1 MPDVPDSP
9 ETTALPSQEAL
20 PEQVAPLGAEPS
32 TQTGPMRSPL
42 TVGQR
47 WHNYQIGDQ
56 IDTDIGWF
64 YHAVNVGMLEDV
76 QIRVMPCGNDGA
88 VRSQAWQE
96 MHSMNRAGLLR
107 GIEAVEEDG
116 FRFEV
121 TPPLPATNLHE
132 WAACRKATIE
142 DIECI
147 VRQVGD
153 VLMAMHD
160 RGLVHLNLRP
170 ETIYLPM
177 EGSVTQIV
185 VGGLEFVT
193 LYNQPGLIPVP
204 VDPLYAPPEA
214 AGLSKHS
221 PGAGLRAWDWWS
233 LGRILQEVTLG
244 RHVLGVVMNRDISLE
259 SPEVRSRAEA
269 LLLERDPRAPRA
281 GAVELM
287 PPMSQRLTD
296 LLRGLLTS
304 SRDGRWGTD
313 EIQRWL
319 KQQPVKDRYQLARNE
334 QLFCWKDRMFTVA
347 EAAEFF
353 THDAEWSDGI
363 KNLFATDDATTLV
376 YFVGDRPE
384 YRQVRERIEEL
395 HKFMQ
400 IPNWKDLTSDARE
413 SVIAAAAW
421 LLLGG
426 EDAKLTLFGQRVDAA
441 CVKGLFAR
449 GGVASGVAMVKALTA
464 KPYIQLIEQAD
475 PDAARLLSTL
485 GATMSGEA
493 ISMAISQGWLD
504 LTNPADYAR
513 LLLLAMEG
521 ERKLFDLRQNL
532 QERFACSREKHIQ
545 HLLTQPR
552 LTNAELVL
560 LASTAAQPERY
571 RYVTHENYK
580 KERYEELRQR
590 AEKLSQALFW
600 LRLAQ
605 AMRYG
610 YVLFGPWKYVV
621 GGWLLVGLIAAA
633 LRQWTQLPVWLAGS
647 VVVFLGLRSAAGKW
661 ITLLVRRH
669 APTASPWLFN
679 TPVLRGQSEA
689 ATLLAAP
696 GSPMAQRDLLAELS
710 AIYQEAAGLAL
721 KPAPAPLPTA
731 GFALPVWFCT
741 VFVWLMV
748 LVVPLGGRLRQA
760 VDGKPVVAPVD
771 PHTAVVRAIEK
782 SLTPAAPGEERTL
795 EDVFYDNPVSP
806 RARWSVA
813 RPEAAPSVPLVA
825 VKPATPDDVAR
836 ALIDGQRL
844 LLPYQQSTVDAL
856 IAVPVGEKDGS
867 GIMLYD
873 GRNRRVLERQVLL
886 PAQRP
891 AEKSWFEIEQLKVF
905 YAGKPPPPPPPPP
918 KPVVDP
924 QKPRDTSDLPERE
937 VRRGAYQDTPIPADQ
952 KATNAQPLSEALDTM
967 AP

>member
-9 ETTALPSQEAL
+9 ETAALPPQEAL
-20 PEQVAPLGAEPS
+20 PEQVTSPGAEPS
-32 TQTGPMRSPL
+32 AAIRPLRSPV
-42 TVGQR
+42 TAGQR
-47 WHNYQIGDQ
+47 WRNYQIGDQ
-56 IDTDIGWF
+56 IDTEIGWL

-76 QIRVMPCGNDGA
+76 QIRIMPCGDDSA
-88 VRSQAWQE
+88 VRTQAWQE
-96 MHSMNRAGLLR
+96 LHSMSRAGVLR

-116 FRFEV
+116 FRFEI
-121 TPPLPATNLHE
+121 TPPLPATTLHE

-142 DIECI
+142 DIEHI

-153 VLMAMHD
+153 ALIAMHD

-170 ETIYLPM
+170 ETIYLPA
-177 EGSVTQIV
+177 EGSVAQII

-193 LYNQPGLIPVP
+193 LYNQPGLIPMP

-244 RHVLGVVMNRDISLE
+244 RHVLGLVMNRDISLE
-259 SPEVRSRAEA
+259 SPEVRTRAEA
-269 LLLERDPRAPRA
+269 LLLERDPKAPRA

-334 QLFCWKDRMFTVA
+334 QLFGWKDRMFTVA

-353 THDAEWSDGI
+353 THDAEWADGV

-384 YRQVRERIEEL
+384 YRQVRDKIEEL

-400 IPNWKDLTSDARE
+400 IPSWKDLPTDARE

-464 KPYIQLIEQAD
+464 KPYIKLIEQAD

-485 GATMSGEA
+485 GATVSGEA
-493 ISMAISQGWLD
+493 ISVAISQGWLD
-504 LTNPADYAR
+504 LSNPADYAR

-521 ERKLFDLRQNL
+521 ERKLFDVRKSL

-571 RYVTHENYK
+571 GYITHENYR

-605 AMRYG
+605 AMRCG
-610 YVLFGPWKYVV
+610 YVLFGPWKYLL
-621 GGWLLVGLIAAA
+621 GGWLLLGLAAAA
-633 LRQWTQLPVWLAGS
+633 LRQWAQLPLWLAGA
-647 VVVFLGLRSAAGKW
+647 VVVFVALRFTAGKW
-661 ITLLVRRH
+661 LTLLVRRH
-669 APTASPWLFN
+669 APAAAPWRFN
-679 TPVLRGQSEA
+679 TPLLRGQNEA
-689 ATLLAAP
+689 ATLLAGAGKP
-696 GSPMAQRDLLAELS
+696 VSQRDLINELS
-710 AIYQEAAGLAL
+710 AIYHEAAGLAL
-721 KPAPAPLPTA
+721 KPAPAPLPAA
-731 GFALPVWFCT
+731 GLALPAWFCA
-741 VFVWLMV
+741 VFVWLLV
-748 LVVPLGGRLRQA
+748 LLVPVGGRIQQA
-760 VDGKPVVAPVD
+760 FTAKSEIAPVD
-771 PHTAVVRAIEK
+771 PQTAVLRAIEK

-795 EDVFYDNPVSP
+795 EDVFYDSPVSP

-813 RPEAAPSVPLVA
+813 RPAAAPSVPLMD

-856 IAVPVGEKDGS
+856 IAVPVGGKDGS

-886 PAQRP
+886 PRERP
-891 AEKSWFEIEQLKVF
+891 AEKSWFEIEKLKVF
-905 YAGKPPPPPPPPP
+905 YAGPPPPVPPPPP

-937 VRRGAYQDTPIPADQ
+937 VRRGAYQETPMPADQ